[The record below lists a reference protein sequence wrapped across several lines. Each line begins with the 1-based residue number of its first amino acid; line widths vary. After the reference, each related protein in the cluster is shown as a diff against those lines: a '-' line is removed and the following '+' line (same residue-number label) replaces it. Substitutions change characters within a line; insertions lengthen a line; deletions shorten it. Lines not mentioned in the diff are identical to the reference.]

1 MFQGVTLEQMVLE
14 QNPWPE
20 LPGVG
25 QRGADSS
32 PVQLALDVEAVM
44 VEKV

>member
-1 MFQGVTLEQMVLE
+1 MILEL
-14 QNPWPE
+14 NPWPE

-25 QRGADSS
+25 QRGAGFS